1 MASYGDV
8 FRRRNRKVFCGIA
21 MDPIMEAISMVIGQ
35 QQRSFKAGSIGLH
48 SSRTHSNLLRDVID
62 AKEQ

>member
-1 MASYGDV
+1 MASYEDV

-21 MDPIMEAISMVIGQ
+21 MDPIMEATSMAIGQ
-35 QQRSFKAGSIGLH
+35 QQKSFKVDSIGLH
-48 SSRTHSNLLRDVID
+48 SSRTHSNLLKSVID